1 MILILTQHILADQL
15 TGGSDRKRTSDGS
28 ELLLGD
34 KGGMSCVTDVDLT
47 GLQEA
52 ADILINRALS
62 GTGSTNKNHTVSKHG
77 AYLSTEAVTDASDSL
92 DSQVLSEVLDCRL
105 DNRVDGGGLMLR
117 KPCGKISLSGFHVTE
132 LDSVLVEEI
141 WNNSE
146 VSIGSE
152 FVGKQLGVDIDTEN
166 VAQYNNGLLGAPVI
180 LGV

>member
-1 MILILTQHILADQL
+1 MCNAAEQIDLPRLTRLDQNVL
-15 TGGSDRKRTSDGS
+15 GLVTELSGEDVVDFGGSDRKRTSDGS

-52 ADILINRALS
+52 ADIL
-62 GTGSTNKNHTVSKHG
+62 
-77 AYLSTEAVTDASDSL
+77 STEAVTDTSDSL

-141 WNNSE
+141 GNNSE